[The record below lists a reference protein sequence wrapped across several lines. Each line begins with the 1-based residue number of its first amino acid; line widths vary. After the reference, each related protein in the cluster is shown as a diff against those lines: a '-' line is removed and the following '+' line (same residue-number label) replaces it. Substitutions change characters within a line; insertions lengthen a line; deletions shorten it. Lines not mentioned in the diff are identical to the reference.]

1 MLIGVGSDIV
11 SVPRISKIVSRRP
24 GFANRI
30 LSGKEKSIYLERR
43 CSAEFLAGRF
53 AAKEALLKAF
63 GTGLRNGL
71 LFNEIEITSGPSG
84 EPVAGFSGRALQIF
98 QGLGAGKAFVTISHD
113 KEYAIAFA
121 VIED

>member
-11 SVPRISKIVSRRP
+11 SVSRIAKIVSRRP
-24 GFANRI
+24 GFADRV
-30 LSGKEKSIYLERR
+30 LSGKERSIYSERR

-71 LFNEIEITSGPSG
+71 LFNEIEITCGPSG
-84 EPVAGFSGRALQIF
+84 EPLAGFRGRALQVF
-98 QGLGAGKAFVTISHD
+98 EGLGGGKALVTISHE
-113 KEYAIAFA
+113 KEYAVAFA
-121 VIED
+121 VIEG